1 MPTLYWCPH
10 HVLKATGAPVYISR
24 NSQATLGCNQ
34 NKMLA
39 VPEYFFLGLDPKL
52 LMLESRLVYNG
63 HFWKMLFQKFL
74 GQISILNN
82 NGFP

>member
-52 LMLESRLVYNG
+52 LMLESRLS
-63 HFWKMLFQKFL
+63 FFL
-74 GQISILNN
+74 ACCH
-82 NGFP
+82 PYDDHDRTAAY